1 MRGPGILAALAM
13 LTAGLAG
20 LAGAV
25 PPGMSVEFDG
35 KGEGKV
41 TFTGA
46 SHTGEGMHCSNC
58 HMELFYVSR
67 SAQIT
72 QADHRR
78 DAFCFT
84 CHDGERAFAS
94 RRNCERCHVEPA
106 ADVAEPSAQSSQ
118 GEPP

>member
-1 MRGPGILAALAM
+1 M

-20 LAGAV
+20 LAEAV

-41 TFTGA
+41 TFAGA
-46 SHTGEGMHCSNC
+46 SHTGKGMHCSNC
-58 HMELFYVSR
+58 HMELFHVSR
-67 SAQIT
+67 SAQIS

-78 DAFCFT
+78 NAFCFA
-84 CHDGERAFAS
+84 CHDGKQAFAS

-106 ADVAEPSAQSSQ
+106 AVDAQPSPQPSQ